1 MSMPIVF
8 HGLFLGLQAPAVMMV
23 MFKETMIS
31 TMVLQMMAVMMMILK
46 MIMVSLMM
54 LVSKCFLETLDVGSS
69 LN

>member
-1 MSMPIVF
+1 
-8 HGLFLGLQAPAVMMV
+8 MV